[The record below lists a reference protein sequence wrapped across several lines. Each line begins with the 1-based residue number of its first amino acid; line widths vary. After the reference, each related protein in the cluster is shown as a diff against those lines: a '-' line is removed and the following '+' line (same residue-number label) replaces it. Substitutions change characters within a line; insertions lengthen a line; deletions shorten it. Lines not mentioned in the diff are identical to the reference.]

1 MQMKKRLLHLLYCF
15 LAGSTAAL
23 PTQAQ
28 TGPED
33 ITSQYLQSADFSSE
47 DGWVQNLGE
56 YETTIGGYGFDTE
69 LRVAEAFAGNPNL
82 DVTAYSLT
90 QEASLPAG
98 DYRMTG
104 YAFFRQGVAYDI
116 DPAKSLA
123 QMFAGENAV
132 AVPALGSIEGAYAN
146 SMTAASNEFY
156 DNNHYLNTLDFS
168 LDTETTL
175 TLGYKGTFDLA
186 QSWFICGEVRL
197 YRMTAADYRPE
208 YQEAYAGL
216 QALTGLTG
224 GLQSVAD
231 QTLER
236 YAQINEAVADYRTAI
251 ADLKATQAMVEEGM
265 ERVTATRGIIAEGE
279 ELLEQPTSASDAE
292 KKQFDLT
299 IATAKINLDEAT
311 TLEGIEEIAATLEKS
326 LMQYAYNAGGSAD
339 ITDLY
344 IKDADYSTQK
354 GWPERTN
361 VTGWHPEYG
370 FVDSWYG
377 WGGFS
382 LYQRITLPA
391 GGYRLT
397 CNAFVQPISSNYEYP
412 TASAIAQMVAG
423 NDTTVIQM
431 LDPSD
436 FISNISHGI
445 WDETEVST
453 VLYDGN
459 KHQHTLYFNLPEET
473 TIPIGFRGTFS
484 NVDYYT
490 AMGEVKL
497 YTMTLEEY
505 QEQYQKAYSLL
516 QQYTGCPANLQ
527 ALIDQTLADY
537 ANVEETTASYNKA
550 ITSLNKARRDVDT
563 CVMLISEAKALI
575 AQCEA
580 LLEQTVSAPEEER
593 TRFSQAIAD
602 AKASLETATAPET
615 ISQLA
620 TDLEEA
626 YTLYAS
632 ATGAAN
638 EVTQLYIRNADLS
651 DTEGWT
657 YNLAGRGF
665 QPSLKVAETW
675 YDLTPASY
683 SLTQEVTLPAGGYRL
698 TGHAFFTHE
707 EAEGELARIIAGNTT
722 QTIIEADGSKF
733 PNSSTALEEAAKA
746 FYTNNEYLNTLYF
759 FLPQKTTLKLGY
771 EGSFGKSNASIWVA
785 MGAVRLYTMSME
797 EYKEQ
802 FQTVYKQL
810 QEYAALTSG
819 LNTLVNPTLEKYTG
833 FEGTTTAEYTQAL
846 AEMNE
851 VRISVENFPDSIAEA
866 QKWITQSEELLNST
880 PAESSVKDEFDLT
893 IAKAKINLEAAT
905 TLKAISQIIAD
916 LQQAGIDFE
925 MAAGI
930 PADVTDIYIQNA
942 DLANKGGWNNSMTSF
957 DIELRVAEAYASSVS
972 YEYRSYFL
980 NQKITL
986 PAGDYRLTG
995 YAFFRQGMQNYGD
1008 PTKSLAQLYAG
1019 EEEQTVAPL
1028 GSIDCPA
1035 YAYYMEDAANEFY
1048 NNGNYLNTIDFSV
1061 GKDTT
1066 LTIGFKG
1073 EFDETS
1079 SWFICGEVKL
1089 YRMSLGVYQKE
1100 YQALCD
1106 ELKSL
1111 SELTTG
1117 LGNIIQ
1123 AALSEYSG
1131 MEESVPAYRK
1141 AIADLN
1147 ETKEQANRFITQVT
1161 EANELVTE
1169 CESNS
1174 THSTPDND
1182 EAKAAFDQAVITAKE
1197 QIDQASTLEEI
1208 TSIMEELDN
1217 ARQTYVQ
1224 AAIPEEGYPF
1234 DYTFLIASIN
1244 KAGTNWTTLHGTF
1257 SSTIQSGKELT
1268 ATNCDKISIQLSWT
1282 GDMCYYTAS
1291 DLPAGHYKVTAD
1303 MKHAGILFAN
1313 EKNVSVDSTG
1323 IFCLDEVIV
1332 VPNDSLLIG
1341 FANSTSASFIHIKLE
1356 YKGVL
1361 TEEEHLRYEQERL
1374 QAEIDEATAWSQA
1387 NVGED
1392 AFQIP
1397 ESAAAA
1403 LKATIQAVT
1412 PSVESTSLIAIQA
1425 ARETLA
1431 DALDTFRNSEL
1442 NAPEEGE
1449 LFNIISS
1456 GDGTYSNRFV
1466 TMTGN
1471 SSYYYNNLLEPSD
1484 HLAQTFMP
1492 EAQDTPNHYKFSAL
1506 IDGNEAYLDNHYN
1519 YTPTENTSYLITPTE
1534 TSGEY
1539 DLLYFR
1545 NGTPEAYFNP
1555 GYGFNTNPIHYQ
1567 IAPARKA
1574 TIGLNVT
1581 EAGWATLMLPFDAEV
1596 PEGLTAY
1603 VCGGTEDSQKDGTTV
1618 VTLEQAETLEA
1629 HTPYILSGAQ
1639 GNYSFSGYGTAGH
1652 DMYGTDYM
1660 TGTYVDMTAW
1670 AGTYVLQNQ
1679 DGKVGFYKVVA
1690 GDEPTVGANRA
1701 YMNQILE
1708 QAGINVLAL
1717 RLPDEGGISTG
1728 IGSAETDGDTLV
1740 NVYDLNGRLVRQ
1752 QVKTGEALQGLH
1764 KGIYIVNGVKKAV
1777 K

>member
-47 DGWVQNLGE
+47 DGWVQDLGE
-56 YETTIGGYGFDTE
+56 YETAIGGYGFDTE
-69 LRVAEAFAGNPNL
+69 LQVAEAFAGNPNL

-90 QEASLPAG
+90 QEATLPAG

-104 YAFFRQGVAYDI
+104 YAFFRQGVTYDI

-132 AVPALGSIEGAYAN
+132 TVPTLGSIEGAYAN

-224 GLQSVAD
+224 GLQSVAN

-236 YAQINEAVADYRTAI
+236 YAQINEAVADYRAAI
-251 ADLKATQAMVEEGM
+251 ADLKAARALVEEGM
-265 ERVTATRGIIAEGE
+265 ERVAATRETLSQCEAV
-279 ELLEQPTSASDAE
+279 LEQSTSASDAE

-311 TLEGIEEIAATLEKS
+311 TVEGIAEIAATLQEA
-326 LMQYAYNAGGSAD
+326 LMQYAYNAGGAAD
-339 ITDLY
+339 ITGLY

-354 GWPERTN
+354 GWTEKTN

-370 FVDSWYG
+370 LVDAWYG
-377 WGGFS
+377 WGGFALS
-382 LYQRITLPA
+382 QKITLPA

-397 CNAFVQPISSNYEYP
+397 CNAFVQPISSDYEYP
-412 TASAIAQMVAG
+412 TATAIAQMVAG
-423 NDTTVIQM
+423 NDTVTLRM
-431 LDPSD
+431 LEPSE
-436 FISNISHGI
+436 FIPDLSYVWNGTEISA
-445 WDETEVST
+445 

-459 KHQHTLYFNLPEET
+459 KHQHSLYFNLPEET

-516 QQYTGCPANLQ
+516 QQYTGCPASLQ
-527 ALIDQTLADY
+527 ALIDQVLTDY
-537 ANVEETTASYNKA
+537 SNVEATTASYNKA
-550 ITSLNKARRDVDT
+550 ITSLNKTRRDVDT
-563 CVMLISEAKALI
+563 CMMLISEAEALM

-602 AKASLETATAPET
+602 AKASLEAAATPET
-615 ISQLA
+615 ISQLTA
-620 TDLEEA
+620 ELRDT

-632 ATGAAN
+632 ATGSAN
-638 EVTQLYIRNADLS
+638 EVTQLYLRNADLS

-665 QPSLKVAETW
+665 QPALKVAEAW
-675 YDLTPASY
+675 YAQTPASY

-698 TGHAFFTHE
+698 TGHSFFTHE
-707 EAEGELARIIAGNTT
+707 DAEGRLARIVAGSTT
-722 QTIIEADGSKF
+722 QTVIETDGSKF
-733 PNSSTALEEAAKA
+733 PNSSTALEEVAEA
-746 FYTNNEYLNTLYF
+746 FHTSDEYLNTLYF
-759 FLPQKTTLKLGY
+759 FLPQETTLKLGY
-771 EGSFGKSNASIWVA
+771 EGSFDESNAGVWVT

-797 EYKEQ
+797 EYKQQ

-810 QEYAALTSG
+810 QEYAALTAG
-819 LNTLVNPTLEKYTG
+819 LNTLVSPTLEKYNG
-833 FEGTTTAEYTQAL
+833 FEGSATEYNQAL

-851 VRISVENFPDSIAEA
+851 LKISVEDFPDSIAEA
-866 QKWITQSEELLNST
+866 QEWIARSEELLDKV
-880 PAESSVKDEFDLT
+880 PAESPVKDEFDLT

-957 DIELRVAEAYASSVS
+957 DTELRVAEAYASSVS

-1106 ELKSL
+1106 ELKPL

-1123 AALSEYSG
+1123 TALSQYSG

-1147 ETKEQANRFITQVT
+1147 ETKEQANLFITQLR

-1182 EAKAAFDQAVITAKE
+1182 EAKAAFDQTIITAKE
-1197 QIDQASTLEEI
+1197 QIDQASTLEGI
-1208 TSIMEELDN
+1208 TSIMEELDS
-1217 ARQTYVQ
+1217 ARQAYVQ
-1224 AAIPEEGYPF
+1224 AAVPEEGYPF

-1244 KAGTNWTTLHGTF
+1244 KVGTNWTTLHGTF
-1257 SSTIQSGKELT
+1257 PNIIQSKKDLT
-1268 ATNCDKISIQLSWT
+1268 TTNCNKISIGLSWT
-1282 GDMCYYTAS
+1282 GDMCYYAAS
-1291 DLPAGHYKVTAD
+1291 NLPAGHYKVTAD
-1303 MKHAGILFAN
+1303 MIHAGVLFAN
-1313 EKNVSVDSTG
+1313 EKSVSVDSTG

-1341 FANSTSASFIHIKLE
+1341 FASSTSASFIHIKLE
-1356 YKGVL
+1356 YKGTL
-1361 TEEEHLRYEQERL
+1361 TDEEHLRYEQERL
-1374 QAEIDEATAWSQA
+1374 QAEIDEATAWSLA
-1387 NVGED
+1387 NVGEE

-1412 PSVESTSLIAIQA
+1412 PSVESTSLIVIQA

-1442 NAPEEGE
+1442 NVPEEGE

-1456 GDGTYSNRFV
+1456 GDDTYSNRFV

-1471 SSYYYNNLLEPSD
+1471 SSYYYNNLLESSD

-1492 EAQDTPNHYKFSAL
+1492 EAQDTPNHYKFSTL

-1519 YTPTENTSYLITPTE
+1519 YTPTENTSYLITPTK
-1534 TSGEY
+1534 TNGEY
-1539 DLLYFR
+1539 NLLYFR
-1545 NGTPEAYFNP
+1545 NGTPEDYFNP
-1555 GYGFNTNPIHYQ
+1555 GYGFNTNSIHYQ

-1574 TIGLNVT
+1574 TIDLNVT

-1639 GNYSFSGYGTAGH
+1639 GTYSFSGYGTAGY
-1652 DMYGTDYM
+1652 DQYGTEYM
-1660 TGTYVDMTAW
+1660 IGTYVDMAAW
-1670 AGTYVLQNQ
+1670 PGTYVLQNQ

-1690 GDEPTVGANRA
+1690 GDRPTVGANRA

-1728 IGSAETDGDTLV
+1728 IGSAETNGDTLV

-1764 KGIYIVNGVKKAV
+1764 KGIYIVNGIKKAV